1 MTAPWPIRGVML
13 DPARLT
19 ERFDFYR
26 DLIPDLAAWGYN
38 TILLHLFDDEGS
50 AILLDHPL
58 MLPTQGAFSVAQWRE
73 WVKLADD
80 HGIQVIPEVECLG
93 HAGFESRW
101 GHHLFHFRKQ
111 T

>member
-58 MLPTQGAFSVAQWRE
+58 MLPRM
-73 WVKLADD
+73 VKKLRR
-80 HGIQVIPEVECLG
+80 G
-93 HAGFESRW
+93 
-101 GHHLFHFRKQ
+101 
-111 T
+111 